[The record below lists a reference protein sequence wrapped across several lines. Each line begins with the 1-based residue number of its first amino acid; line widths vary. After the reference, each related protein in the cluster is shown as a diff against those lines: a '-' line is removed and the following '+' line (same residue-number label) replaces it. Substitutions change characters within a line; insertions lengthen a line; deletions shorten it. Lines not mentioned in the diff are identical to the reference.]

1 MRCAAPRIVGGGFR
15 FGHDLVDAFLR
26 VRLAHAGARG
36 DELRDVG
43 SIARREAFA
52 IAEVGGPQTQ
62 DFGARLEC
70 ASSAARGGRIT
81 GGDVVGARGRI
92 GSSRLCSRPLRS
104 LYDS

>member
-26 VRLAHAGARG
+26 VHLAHAGACGDHLRG
-36 DELRDVG
+36 VG

-70 ASSAARGGRIT
+70 AGSAARAGHRIT
-81 GGDVVGARGRI
+81 GGDVVGGRARI
-92 GSSRLCSRPLRS
+92 GGSRLCSR
-104 LYDS
+104 